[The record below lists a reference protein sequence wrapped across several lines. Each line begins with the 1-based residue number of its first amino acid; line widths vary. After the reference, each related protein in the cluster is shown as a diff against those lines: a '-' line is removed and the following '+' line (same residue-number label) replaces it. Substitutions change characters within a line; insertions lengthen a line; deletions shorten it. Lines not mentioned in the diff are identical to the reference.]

1 MLEGQDKIYYVVA
14 ESKQAAMNS
23 PHLELF
29 NKRGIEVMVLYERI
43 DEWLLSRLTEFEG
56 KKLVSI
62 SRGDV
67 DLGDLGVTEAEK
79 EAHKEA
85 EKSYEDILKRVEKSL
100 DGRVKSVRITERLTD
115 SPSCV
120 VADDDDMSAN
130 LKRMLKEAGQAVPES
145 KPILELNPHHA
156 LVERLKEET
165 SDDKFANLAEILL
178 GQAILAEGGTL
189 ENPSAFVKQLNGL
202 LIKA

>member
-1 MLEGQDKIYYVVA
+1 M
-14 ESKQAAMNS
+14 
-23 PHLELF
+23 
-29 NKRGIEVMVLYERI
+29 
-43 DEWLLSRLTEFEG
+43 
-56 KKLVSI
+56 
-62 SRGDV
+62 
-67 DLGDLGVTEAEK
+67 
-79 EAHKEA
+79 
-85 EKSYEDILKRVEKSL
+85 
-100 DGRVKSVRITERLTD
+100 
-115 SPSCV
+115 

-165 SDDKFANLAEILL
+165 SDDKFANLAEILM
-178 GQAILAEGGTL
+178 GQAILAEGVTL